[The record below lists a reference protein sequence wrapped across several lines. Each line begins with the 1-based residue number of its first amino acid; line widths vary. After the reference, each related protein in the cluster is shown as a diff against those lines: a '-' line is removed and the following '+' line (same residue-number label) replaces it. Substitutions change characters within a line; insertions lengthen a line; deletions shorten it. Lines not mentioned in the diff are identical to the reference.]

1 MSNRCS
7 HHARGMR
14 RVIGAAGVCALGIGV
29 LLAGPA
35 TADQG
40 PIDLVD
46 GYNARFDGGAVDDY
60 SGSSVAGAGDVN
72 GDGQTD
78 MIIGSP
84 GFGDATRANVGAAYV
99 LFGSET
105 PSSVDLLDPGKA
117 GFRIVGNAA
126 YDWTGWS
133 VASAGDVNGD
143 GYDDV
148 VLGAPFVDGSSEGD
162 VGAAYVVFGSAEPT
176 DVDLASITVEGIR
189 IDGIAGYDWTGNSVA
204 GAGDINA
211 DGYSDVIVG
220 APYADAPGRDDAGV
234 SFVIFGSDKPSDV
247 DLAALTTEGVRI
259 DGAAEFDLSGTSVAG
274 AGDVNADGY
283 PDVLI
288 GAYKADVVGG
298 WDGGATF
305 VVFGSEKP
313 ADLDLASLS
322 GRGFRIDGVAQNDQ
336 SGWAVAGAGD
346 VNHDSYADILIGA
359 PKADSN
365 DRTNSGSSYIVFGSE
380 EPDHVDLAALGERG
394 FRIDGAAAGDTTGR
408 SVSGIGDINSDTLRD
423 VIVGSPF
430 AAPNSRTNAGSSFVV
445 YGKTD
450 THTVDLA
457 SPGERG
463 FRIDGAATNDT
474 SGEAVAGPGD
484 VNSDGSPDILIGASG
499 ADNNGRSVSGS
510 SYLVLKTPPVF
521 TVPGAPTG
529 LTGTPGNGEVTLAWT
544 APDNGGSPITGYRID
559 SRTGDGPWAS
569 TTTGT
574 DTTHTATGLTNGT
587 AYQFRIAAINA
598 AGAGPDSA
606 IAGPYVPRTV
616 PGAPTGL
623 TGTPGNGEVQLT
635 WTAPDNGGSPITG
648 YRIDTRTGDGP
659 WTSTTTDTDT
669 DTTHT
674 ATGLT
679 NGTAYQF
686 RVAAINAA
694 GTGPDSAVTGP
705 LTPVTPSATL
715 TVTARK
721 ATKPA
726 ARTGKTTLVRSI
738 TAGPGQRVTTSV
750 KITPKRAAKK
760 ITVKTGATKVTVRA
774 KKAPKARIRVTITA
788 SATGMTPATWTR
800 RWKVR

>member
-1 MSNRCS
+1 M
-7 HHARGMR
+7 
-14 RVIGAAGVCALGIGV
+14 
-29 LLAGPA
+29 
-35 TADQG
+35 
-40 PIDLVD
+40 
-46 GYNARFDGGAVDDY
+46 DDY

-359 PKADSN
+359 PKADNN

-510 SYLVLKTPPVF
+510 SYLILKTPPVF
-521 TVPGAPTG
+521 STPAAPSG
-529 LTGTPGNGEVTLAWT
+529 LTGAPGNSEVTLTWT
-544 APDNGGSPITGYRID
+544 TPDNGGSAITGYRVD
-559 SRTGDGPWAS
+559 TRTGDSDWTS

-574 DTTHTATGLTNGT
+574 DTTHTVTGLTNGT
-587 AYQFRIAAINA
+587 
-598 AGAGPDSA
+598 G
-606 IAGPYVPRTV
+606 
-616 PGAPTGL
+616 
-623 TGTPGNGEVQLT
+623 
-635 WTAPDNGGSPITG
+635 
-648 YRIDTRTGDGP
+648 
-659 WTSTTTDTDT
+659 
-669 DTTHT
+669 
-674 ATGLT
+674 
-679 NGTAYQF
+679 YQF
-686 RVAAINAA
+686 RVAALNAA
-694 GTGPDSAVTGP
+694 GTGTDSAVIGP
-705 LTPVTPSATL
+705 LTPAAPTALL
-715 TVTARK
+715 TVSARK

-726 ARTGKTTLVRSI
+726 ARTGKTTLVRAI
-738 TAGPGQRVTTSV
+738 TAGPGESVTIRA
-750 KITPKRAAKK
+750 KITPKRARKK
-760 ITVKTGATKVTVRA
+760 IVVKKGATKVTMRA
-774 KKAPKARIRVTITA
+774 KKAPKSTIRVTITA
-788 SATGMTPATWTR
+788 SAPGMTPTTWTR
-800 RWKVR
+800 TWKVR